1 MRKYATGDNGRTSR
15 LISSQHHASPGFG
28 TFRPHGPLSARE
40 GALNRDHETARGTI
54 NSITN
59 RRDEVQEAQGPTL
72 SARSGGGP
80 SGVHSSGDES

>member
-1 MRKYATGDNGRTSR
+1 MVELPASFRRSTT
-15 LISSQHHASPGFG
+15 HHPVSALSAPY
-28 TFRPHGPLSARE
+28 GPLSARQ

-80 SGVHSSGDES
+80 NPVHSSGDES